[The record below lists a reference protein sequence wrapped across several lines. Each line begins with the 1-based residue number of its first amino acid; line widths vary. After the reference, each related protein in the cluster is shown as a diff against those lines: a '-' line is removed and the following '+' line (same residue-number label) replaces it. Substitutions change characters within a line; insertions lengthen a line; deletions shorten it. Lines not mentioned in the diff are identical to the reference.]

1 VFSQAN
7 KSTIGI
13 KRRPFF
19 LLTFAE
25 NFVRELEENLNSIQ
39 EIDDY
44 LKIVR
49 TSPIVSLNF
58 LKNLTIIHGKK
69 LEQDK

>member
-1 VFSQAN
+1 VFQQAN
-7 KSTIGI
+7 KSAIAI
-13 KRRPFF
+13 KRRLFP
-19 LLTFAE
+19 TFAE

-39 EIDDY
+39 EIEHY

-58 LKNLTIIHGKK
+58 LKNLTTIHGKK
-69 LEQDK
+69 LEQEK